1 MKVNRTERW
10 FVNSP
15 FRRVMQYLETAWFT
29 RVYPLETGGR
39 ILEIG
44 CGGGAG
50 AELIVANYRP
60 QTLHL
65 MDLDP
70 LMLAKAKARLVP
82 RSGASFSFSVGD
94 AARLPYHGDRMDAVF
109 GFGVLHHV
117 PLWQKSLQEV
127 ARVLKP
133 GGIYFMVE
141 FYPGLYQNV
150 VTRRILVHP
159 ESNRFESLDLLEMFE
174 RVNLQL
180 ARTFELKHLGILGVG
195 VKGGAVSLP

>member
-1 MKVNRTERW
+1 MKVNRMERW

-15 FRRVMQYLETAWFT
+15 FRRALQFLETAWFT
-29 RVYPLETGGR
+29 RVWPLEPGGR

-50 AELIVANYRP
+50 AALIVANYRP
-60 QTLHL
+60 QNLHL

-70 LMLAKAKARLVP
+70 LMVAGAKSRLDP
-82 RSGASFSFSVGD
+82 QAGGLLSFSVGD
-94 AARLPYHGDRMDAVF
+94 AARLPYRSDRMDAVF

-117 PLWQKSLQEV
+117 PHWQKSLQEV

-141 FYPGLYQNV
+141 FYPGLYQNF

-159 ESNRFESLDLLEMFE
+159 ESNRFQSLDLLEMFE

-180 ARTFELKHLGILGVG
+180 ARTFELKRIGIIGVG
-195 VKGGAVSLP
+195 VKGGALSTP